1 MGEIVYNDVS
11 EEYADH
17 FQATSENMEPVIMKG
32 NEVEI
37 DRSFPF
43 AEMKIGDTMVFAS
56 NPDGRKLLSR
66 IVEVTEEK
74 PYTLRTQGDANSASL
89 PGREYSITEEQY
101 IGKVVMGYPNY
112 YSFLSGQNGI
122 NQHNQMIDG

>member
-1 MGEIVYNDVS
+1 LGEIVYNDVS

-122 NQHNQMIDG
+122 NPYNQVIDG